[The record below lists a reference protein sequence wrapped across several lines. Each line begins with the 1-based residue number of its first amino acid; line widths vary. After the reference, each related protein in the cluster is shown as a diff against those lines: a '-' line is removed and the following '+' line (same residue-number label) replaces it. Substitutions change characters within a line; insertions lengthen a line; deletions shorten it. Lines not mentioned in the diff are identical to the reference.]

1 MIKDKQRVRKLE
13 TTQRLMLLQVSC
25 VLRNHQATMLGNSSP
40 LANATGKHCRLSI
53 SQSIVFQ
60 FLKLLQKQL
69 GN

>member
-1 MIKDKQRVRKLE
+1 MIKDKQRVGKLE
-13 TTQRLMLLQVSC
+13 TTQHLMLLQVSC
-25 VLRNHQATMLGNSSP
+25 VLRNLQATMLRNSFP
-40 LANATGKHCRLSI
+40 VANATEKHCRLSI

>member
-1 MIKDKQRVRKLE
+1 MIKDKQRVGKLE
-13 TTQRLMLLQVSC
+13 TTQHLMLLQVSC
-25 VLRNHQATMLGNSSP
+25 VLRNLQATMLRNSFP
-40 LANATGKHCRLSI
+40 LANATEKHCRLSI